1 MQNKNIAELKRKIT
15 LVRSADFM
23 LKGFLIMGLIAAE
36 SSWQFLLVIGL
47 FLFKAYPILL
57 RANHWQRICRLC
69 KTISEPCRNPAGINV
84 LGADFCAEQGKYT
97 HSH

>member
-1 MQNKNIAELKRKIT
+1 MQNKNIAEQKRKIT

-47 FLFKAYPILL
+47 FFCSRHILFYYEQIIGK
-57 RANHWQRICRLC
+57 
-69 KTISEPCRNPAGINV
+69 GF
-84 LGADFCAEQGKYT
+84 ADFAKQ
-97 HSH
+97 